1 MKLIAL
7 SAEEREHSLET
18 ALDEALAMTFPASD
32 PVSISPDECIGDETD
47 SESQSHNH
55 SDNNVKHQ
63 TASSDWLLLET
74 LTMNAR
80 MLFASIVPP
89 TAFTTRRF

>member
-32 PVSISPDECIGDETD
+32 PVSISADECIGDEID

-55 SDNNVKHQ
+55 SDNNVKDQ